1 MRFSLK
7 KTGLFLS
14 MILILTLLTGCSFG
28 SLSAER
34 TEEKDLDVPPAED
47 QNRENWD
54 KAETSPLGKYPELVT
69 YTLGQMKG
77 TNNSNL
83 PDGQTYE
90 DNAYTRYLK
99 KVLNIQNK
107 NIFMESE
114 ERYDEA
120 LNILVKDRNL
130 PDVFLVSDRETLEE
144 LVDNDLIEDLTD
156 VYKNCASDKIKEMYE
171 SYGEELLASGT
182 FDGKLFALPETAIDD
197 GPQLLW
203 LRRDWMEQLGLN
215 EPKTLEEAF
224 SVIRAFQE
232 NRMGAE
238 DGEDPV
244 GLVCDPGLV
253 GTISTSYSVDSVFE
267 SFGAYPQQWIKN
279 SDGEV
284 VYGSLTEETKEALS
298 YLRELYKQGILDP
311 DFALRA
317 QNNIRDLVVN
327 GKCGA
332 FFGLW
337 WAPNN
342 PLMDE
347 YRQNQESDWEPY
359 YLTADAKQR
368 TEVYSTFRDNKY
380 VVVRKGY
387 EHPEIVMKILSVLF
401 DYSRYKAEDADEM
414 NSYFALNVDPTA
426 RPLMINV
433 DYNEATYIVT
443 RHIREALYSPGTSK
457 TREDLSA
464 IEVSYFDACKE
475 YLESE
480 VPSLEAWAA
489 YKSRISAVGLLVDAN
504 YHAPEKKYLGDG
516 DGEIPQ
522 TLRSLEKN
530 AFIQIIMGKKP
541 VSFFDSF
548 VEDWYRKGGDSLT
561 ERVRAGLV
569 NCDEE

>member
-1 MRFSLK
+1 MRRSPRKTLLFFSA
-7 KTGLFLS
+7 
-14 MILILTLLTGCSFG
+14 ILILTLLAGCSFG
-28 SLSAER
+28 TGGTKKTDGDVSSV
-34 TEEKDLDVPPAED
+34 KD
-47 QNRENWD
+47 RENWD
-54 KAETSPLGKYPELVT
+54 IAETSPLGKYPELVT

-83 PDGQTYE
+83 PEGQTYE

-99 KVLNIQNK
+99 KTLNVQNK

-130 PDVFLVSDRETLEE
+130 PDIFLVSDRETLEE
-144 LVDNDLIEDLTD
+144 LVENDLIEDLTE
-156 VYKNCASDKIKEMYE
+156 VYKRCASDKIQEMYE
-171 SYGEELLASGT
+171 SYGKELLASGT

-197 GPQLLW
+197 GSQLLW
-203 LRRDWMEQLGLN
+203 LRRDWMEQLGVK
-215 EPKTLEEAF
+215 EPKTLDEAL

-238 DGEDPV
+238 EGEDPV

-253 GTISTSYSVDSVFE
+253 GTVSTSYSVDSVFE
-267 SFGAYPQQWIKN
+267 MFGAYPQQWIKN
-279 SDGEV
+279 ADGEI
-284 VYGSLTEETKEALS
+284 VYGSLTEETKEALG

-337 WAPNN
+337 WTPNN

-347 YRQNQESDWEPY
+347 YRKNKETDWEPY
-359 YLTADAKQR
+359 YLTADAKR
-368 TEVYSTFRDNKY
+368 TVEVYSTFWDSKY

-401 DYSRYKAEDADEM
+401 DYSRYEAEDADEV

-433 DYNEATYIVT
+433 DYNEATI
-443 RHIREALYSPGTSK
+443 
-457 TREDLSA
+457 
-464 IEVSYFDACKE
+464 
-475 YLESE
+475 
-480 VPSLEAWAA
+480 W
-489 YKSRISAVGLLVDAN
+489 
-504 YHAPEKKYLGDG
+504 
-516 DGEIPQ
+516 
-522 TLRSLEKN
+522 
-530 AFIQIIMGKKP
+530 
-541 VSFFDSF
+541 
-548 VEDWYRKGGDSLT
+548 
-561 ERVRAGLV
+561 
-569 NCDEE
+569 

>member
-1 MRFSLK
+1 MRRSPRKTLLFFSA
-7 KTGLFLS
+7 
-14 MILILTLLTGCSFG
+14 ILILTLLAGCSFG
-28 SLSAER
+28 TGGTKKTDGDVSSV
-34 TEEKDLDVPPAED
+34 KD
-47 QNRENWD
+47 RENWD
-54 KAETSPLGKYPELVT
+54 IAETSPLGKYPELVT

-83 PDGQTYE
+83 PEGQTYE

-99 KVLNIQNK
+99 KTLNVQNK

-130 PDVFLVSDRETLEE
+130 PDIFLVSDRETLEE
-144 LVDNDLIEDLTD
+144 LVENDLIEDLTE
-156 VYKNCASDKIKEMYE
+156 VYKSCASDKIQEMYE
-171 SYGEELLASGT
+171 SYGKELLASGT

-197 GPQLLW
+197 GSQLLW
-203 LRRDWMEQLGLN
+203 LRRDWMEQLGVK
-215 EPKTLEEAF
+215 EPKTLDEAL

-238 DGEDPV
+238 EGEDPV

-253 GTISTSYSVDSVFE
+253 GTVSTSYSVDSVFE
-267 SFGAYPQQWIKN
+267 MFGAYPQQWIKN
-279 SDGEV
+279 ADGEI
-284 VYGSLTEETKEALS
+284 VYGSLTEETKEALG

-332 FFGLW
+332 LFGLW
-337 WAPNN
+337 WTPNN

-347 YRQNQESDWEPY
+347 YRKNKETDWEPY
-359 YLTADAKQR
+359 YLTADAKR
-368 TEVYSTFRDNKY
+368 TVEVYSTFWDSKY

-401 DYSRYKAEDADEM
+401 DYSRYEAEDADEV

-433 DYNEATYIVT
+433 DYNEATYMVT
-443 RHIREALYSPGTSK
+443 KHIREALYSPGNAK

-464 IEVSYFDACKE
+464 IEASYFDACKE
-475 YLESE
+475 YLEAE
-480 VPSLEAWAA
+480 VPSVEAWAA

-504 YHAPEKKYLGDG
+504 YRASEKKYLGDG

-522 TLRSLEKN
+522 TLRLLEKN

-541 VSFFDSF
+541 VSSFDSF
-548 VEDWYRKGGDSLT
+548 VEEWYRKGGDSLT
-561 ERVRAGLV
+561 ERVRKGIMI
-569 NCDEE
+569 CEK

>member
-1 MRFSLK
+1 MRRSPRKTLLFFSA
-7 KTGLFLS
+7 
-14 MILILTLLTGCSFG
+14 ILILTLLAGCSFETG
-28 SLSAER
+28 GMKKTDGDVSSV
-34 TEEKDLDVPPAED
+34 KD
-47 QNRENWD
+47 RENWD
-54 KAETSPLGKYPELVT
+54 IAETSPLGKYPELVT

-83 PDGQTYE
+83 PEGQTYE

-99 KVLNIQNK
+99 KTLNVQNK

-130 PDVFLVSDRETLEE
+130 PDIFLVSDRETLEE
-144 LVDNDLIEDLTD
+144 LVENDLIEDLTE
-156 VYKNCASDKIKEMYE
+156 VYKSCASDKIQEMYE

-197 GPQLLW
+197 GSQLLW
-203 LRRDWMEQLGLN
+203 LRRDWMEQLGVK
-215 EPKTLEEAF
+215 EPKTLDEAL

-238 DGEDPV
+238 EGEDPV

-253 GTISTSYSVDSVFE
+253 GTVSTSYSVDSVFE
-267 SFGAYPQQWIKN
+267 MFGAYPQQWIKN
-279 SDGEV
+279 ADGEI
-284 VYGSLTEETKEALS
+284 VYGSLTEETKEALG

-337 WAPNN
+337 WTPNN

-347 YRQNQESDWEPY
+347 YRKNKETDWEPY
-359 YLTADAKQR
+359 YLTADAKR
-368 TEVYSTFRDNKY
+368 TVEVYSTFWDSKY

-401 DYSRYKAEDADEM
+401 DYSRYEAEDADEV

-433 DYNEATYIVT
+433 DYNEATYMVT
-443 RHIREALYSPGTSK
+443 KHIREALYSPGNAK

-464 IEVSYFDACKE
+464 IEASYFDACKE
-475 YLESE
+475 YLEAE
-480 VPSLEAWAA
+480 VPSVEAWAA

-504 YHAPEKKYLGDG
+504 YRASEKKYLGDG

-522 TLRSLEKN
+522 TLRLLEKN

-541 VSFFDSF
+541 VSSFDSF
-548 VEDWYRKGGDSLT
+548 VEEWYRKGGDSLT
-561 ERVRAGLV
+561 ERVRKGIMI
-569 NCDEE
+569 CEK

>member
-1 MRFSLK
+1 MRRSPRKTLLFFSA
-7 KTGLFLS
+7 
-14 MILILTLLTGCSFG
+14 ILILTLLAGCSFG
-28 SLSAER
+28 TGGMKKTDGDVSSV
-34 TEEKDLDVPPAED
+34 KD
-47 QNRENWD
+47 RENWD
-54 KAETSPLGKYPELVT
+54 IAETSPLGKYPELVT

-83 PDGQTYE
+83 PEGQTYE
-90 DNAYTRYLK
+90 DNAYTWYLK
-99 KVLNIQNK
+99 KTLNVQNK
-107 NIFMESE
+107 NIFTESE

-130 PDVFLVSDRETLEE
+130 PDIFLVSDRETLEE
-144 LVDNDLIEDLTD
+144 LVENDLIEDLTE
-156 VYKNCASDKIKEMYE
+156 VYKSCASDKIQEMYE
-171 SYGEELLASGT
+171 SYGKELLASGT

-197 GPQLLW
+197 GSQLLW
-203 LRRDWMEQLGLN
+203 LRRDWMEQLGVK
-215 EPKTLEEAF
+215 EPKTLDEAL

-238 DGEDPV
+238 EGEDPV

-253 GTISTSYSVDSVFE
+253 GTVSTSYSVDSVFE
-267 SFGAYPQQWIKN
+267 MFGAYPQQWIKN
-279 SDGEV
+279 ADGEI
-284 VYGSLTEETKEALS
+284 VYGSLTEETKEALG

-337 WAPNN
+337 WTPNN

-347 YRQNQESDWEPY
+347 YRKNKETDWEPY
-359 YLTADAKQR
+359 YLTADAKR
-368 TEVYSTFRDNKY
+368 TVEVYSTFWDSKY

-401 DYSRYKAEDADEM
+401 DYSRYEAEDADEV

-433 DYNEATYIVT
+433 DYNEATYMVT
-443 RHIREALYSPGTSK
+443 KHIREALYSPGNAK

-464 IEVSYFDACKE
+464 IEASYFDACKE
-475 YLESE
+475 YLEAE
-480 VPSLEAWAA
+480 VPSVEAWAA

-504 YHAPEKKYLGDG
+504 YRASEKKYLGDG

-522 TLRSLEKN
+522 TLRLLEKN

-541 VSFFDSF
+541 VSSFDSF
-548 VEDWYRKGGDSLT
+548 VEEWYRKGGDSLT
-561 ERVRAGLV
+561 ERVRKGIMI
-569 NCDEE
+569 CEK

>member
-1 MRFSLK
+1 MRRSPRKTLLFFSA
-7 KTGLFLS
+7 
-14 MILILTLLTGCSFG
+14 ILILTLLAGCSFG
-28 SLSAER
+28 TGGMKKTDGDVSSV
-34 TEEKDLDVPPAED
+34 KD
-47 QNRENWD
+47 RENWD
-54 KAETSPLGKYPELVT
+54 IAETSPLGKYPELVT

-83 PDGQTYE
+83 PEGQTYE

-99 KVLNIQNK
+99 KTLNVQNK

-130 PDVFLVSDRETLEE
+130 PDIFLVSDRETLEE
-144 LVDNDLIEDLTD
+144 LVENDLIEDLTE
-156 VYKNCASDKIKEMYE
+156 VYKSCASDKIQEMYE

-197 GPQLLW
+197 GSQLLW
-203 LRRDWMEQLGLN
+203 LRRDWMEQLGVK
-215 EPKTLEEAF
+215 EPKTLDEAL

-238 DGEDPV
+238 EGEDPV

-253 GTISTSYSVDSVFE
+253 GTVSTSYSVDSVFE
-267 SFGAYPQQWIKN
+267 MFGAYPQQWIKN
-279 SDGEV
+279 ADGEI
-284 VYGSLTEETKEALS
+284 VYGSLTEETKEALG

-337 WAPNN
+337 WTPNN

-347 YRQNQESDWEPY
+347 YRKNKETDWEPY
-359 YLTADAKQR
+359 YLTADAKR
-368 TEVYSTFRDNKY
+368 TVEVYSTFWDSKY

-401 DYSRYKAEDADEM
+401 DYSRYEAEDADEV

-433 DYNEATYIVT
+433 DYNEATYMVT
-443 RHIREALYSPGTSK
+443 RHIREALYSPGDAK

-464 IEVSYFDACKE
+464 IEVSYFDACRE
-475 YLESE
+475 YLGAE
-480 VPSLEAWAA
+480 VPSVEAWAA

-522 TLRSLEKN
+522 TLRSLEKK

-541 VSFFDSF
+541 VSSFDSF
-548 VEDWYRKGGDSLT
+548 VEEWYRKGGDSLT
-561 ERVRAGLV
+561 ERVRKGIMI
-569 NCDEE
+569 CEK

>member
-1 MRFSLK
+1 MRRSPRKTLLFFSA
-7 KTGLFLS
+7 
-14 MILILTLLTGCSFG
+14 ILILTLLAGCSFG
-28 SLSAER
+28 TGGMKKTDGDVSSV
-34 TEEKDLDVPPAED
+34 KD
-47 QNRENWD
+47 RENWD
-54 KAETSPLGKYPELVT
+54 IAETSPLGKYPELVT

-83 PDGQTYE
+83 PEGQTYE

-99 KVLNIQNK
+99 KTLNVQNK

-130 PDVFLVSDRETLEE
+130 PDIFLVSDRETLEE
-144 LVDNDLIEDLTD
+144 LVENDLIEDLTE
-156 VYKNCASDKIKEMYE
+156 VYKSCASDKIQEMYE
-171 SYGEELLASGT
+171 SYGKELLASGT

-197 GPQLLW
+197 GSQLLW
-203 LRRDWMEQLGLN
+203 LRRDWMEQLGVK
-215 EPKTLEEAF
+215 EPKTLDEAL

-238 DGEDPV
+238 EGEDPV

-253 GTISTSYSVDSVFE
+253 GTVSTSYSVDSVFE
-267 SFGAYPQQWIKN
+267 MFGAYPQQWIKN
-279 SDGEV
+279 ADGEI
-284 VYGSLTEETKEALS
+284 VYGSLTEETKEALG

-337 WAPNN
+337 WTPNN

-347 YRQNQESDWEPY
+347 YRKNKETDWEPY
-359 YLTADAKQR
+359 YLTADAKR
-368 TEVYSTFRDNKY
+368 TVEVYSTFWDSKY

-401 DYSRYKAEDADEM
+401 DYSRYEAEDADEV

-433 DYNEATYIVT
+433 DYNEATYMVT
-443 RHIREALYSPGTSK
+443 KHIREALYSPGNAK

-464 IEVSYFDACKE
+464 IEASYFDACKE
-475 YLESE
+475 YLEAE
-480 VPSLEAWAA
+480 VPSVEAWAA

-504 YHAPEKKYLGDG
+504 YRAPEKKYLGDG

-522 TLRSLEKN
+522 TLRLLEKN

-541 VSFFDSF
+541 VSSFDSF
-548 VEDWYRKGGDSLT
+548 VEEWYRKGGDSLT
-561 ERVRAGLV
+561 ERVRKGIMI
-569 NCDEE
+569 CEK

>member
-1 MRFSLK
+1 MRRSPRKTLLFFSA
-7 KTGLFLS
+7 
-14 MILILTLLTGCSFG
+14 ILILTLLAGCSFG
-28 SLSAER
+28 TGGMKKTDGDVSSV
-34 TEEKDLDVPPAED
+34 KD
-47 QNRENWD
+47 RENWD
-54 KAETSPLGKYPELVT
+54 IAETSPLGKYPELVT

-83 PDGQTYE
+83 PEGQTYE

-99 KVLNIQNK
+99 KTLNVQNK

-130 PDVFLVSDRETLEE
+130 PDIFLVSDRETLEE
-144 LVDNDLIEDLTD
+144 LVENDLIEDLTE
-156 VYKNCASDKIKEMYE
+156 VYKSCASDKIQEMYE
-171 SYGEELLASGT
+171 SYGKELLASGT

-197 GPQLLW
+197 GSQFLW
-203 LRRDWMEQLGLN
+203 LRRDWMEQLGVK
-215 EPKTLEEAF
+215 EPKTLDEAL

-238 DGEDPV
+238 EGEDPV

-253 GTISTSYSVDSVFE
+253 GTVSTSYSVDSVFE
-267 SFGAYPQQWIKN
+267 MFGAYPQQWIKN
-279 SDGEV
+279 ADGEI
-284 VYGSLTEETKEALS
+284 VYGSLTEETKEALG

-337 WAPNN
+337 WTPNN

-347 YRQNQESDWEPY
+347 YRKNKETDWEPY
-359 YLTADAKQR
+359 YLTADAKR
-368 TEVYSTFRDNKY
+368 TVEVYSTFWDSKY

-401 DYSRYKAEDADEM
+401 DYSRYEAEDADEV

-433 DYNEATYIVT
+433 DYNEATYMVT
-443 RHIREALYSPGTSK
+443 RHIREALYSPGDAK

-464 IEVSYFDACKE
+464 IEVSYFDACRE
-475 YLESE
+475 YLGAE
-480 VPSLEAWAA
+480 VPSVEAWAA

-522 TLRSLEKN
+522 TLRSLEKK

-541 VSFFDSF
+541 VSSFDSF
-548 VEDWYRKGGDSLT
+548 VEEWYRKGGDSLT
-561 ERVRAGLV
+561 ERVRKGIMI
-569 NCDEE
+569 CEK

>member
-1 MRFSLK
+1 MRRSPRKTLLFFSA
-7 KTGLFLS
+7 
-14 MILILTLLTGCSFG
+14 ILILTLLAGCSFG
-28 SLSAER
+28 TGGTKKTDGDVSSV
-34 TEEKDLDVPPAED
+34 KD
-47 QNRENWD
+47 RENWD
-54 KAETSPLGKYPELVT
+54 IAETSPLGKYPELVT

-83 PDGQTYE
+83 PEGQTYE

-99 KVLNIQNK
+99 KTLNVQNK

-130 PDVFLVSDRETLEE
+130 PDIFLVSDRETLEE
-144 LVDNDLIEDLTD
+144 LVENDLIEDLTE
-156 VYKNCASDKIKEMYE
+156 VYKSCASDKIQEMYE
-171 SYGEELLASGT
+171 SYGKELLASGT

-197 GPQLLW
+197 GSQLLW
-203 LRRDWMEQLGLN
+203 LRRDWMEQLGVK
-215 EPKTLEEAF
+215 EPKTLDEAL

-238 DGEDPV
+238 EGEDPV

-253 GTISTSYSVDSVFE
+253 GTVSTSYSVDSVFE
-267 SFGAYPQQWIKN
+267 MFGAYPQQWIKN
-279 SDGEV
+279 ADGEI
-284 VYGSLTEETKEALS
+284 VYGSLTEETKEALG

-337 WAPNN
+337 WTPNN

-347 YRQNQESDWEPY
+347 YRKNKETDWEPY
-359 YLTADAKQR
+359 YLTADAKR
-368 TEVYSTFRDNKY
+368 TVEVYSTFWDSKY

-401 DYSRYKAEDADEM
+401 DYSRYEAEDADEV

-433 DYNEATYIVT
+433 DYNEATYMVT
-443 RHIREALYSPGTSK
+443 RHIREALYSPGDAK

-464 IEVSYFDACKE
+464 IEASYFDACRE
-475 YLESE
+475 YLGAE
-480 VPSLEAWAA
+480 VPSVEDWAA

-522 TLRSLEKN
+522 TLRSLEKK

-548 VEDWYRKGGDSLT
+548 VEEWYRKGGDSLT
-561 ERVRAGLV
+561 ERVRKGIMI
-569 NCDEE
+569 CE

>member
-1 MRFSLK
+1 MRRSPRKTLLFFSA
-7 KTGLFLS
+7 
-14 MILILTLLTGCSFG
+14 ILIFTLLAGCSFG
-28 SLSAER
+28 TGGTKKTDGDVSSV
-34 TEEKDLDVPPAED
+34 KD
-47 QNRENWD
+47 RENWD
-54 KAETSPLGKYPELVT
+54 IAETSPLGKYPELVT

-83 PDGQTYE
+83 PEGQTYE

-99 KVLNIQNK
+99 KTLNVQNK

-130 PDVFLVSDRETLEE
+130 PDIFLVSDRETLEE
-144 LVDNDLIEDLTD
+144 LVENDLIEDLTE
-156 VYKNCASDKIKEMYE
+156 VYKSCASDKIQEMYE
-171 SYGEELLASGT
+171 SYGKELLASGT

-197 GPQLLW
+197 GSQLLW
-203 LRRDWMEQLGLN
+203 LRRDWMEQLGVK
-215 EPKTLEEAF
+215 EPKTLDEAL

-238 DGEDPV
+238 EGEDPV

-253 GTISTSYSVDSVFE
+253 GTVSTSYSVDSVFE
-267 SFGAYPQQWIKN
+267 MFGAYPQQWIKN
-279 SDGEV
+279 ADGEI
-284 VYGSLTEETKEALS
+284 VYGSLTEETKEALG

-337 WAPNN
+337 WTPNN

-347 YRQNQESDWEPY
+347 YRKNKETDWEPY
-359 YLTADAKQR
+359 YLTADAKR
-368 TEVYSTFRDNKY
+368 TVEVYSTFWDSKY

-401 DYSRYKAEDADEM
+401 DYSRYEAEDADEV

-433 DYNEATYIVT
+433 DYNEATYMVT
-443 RHIREALYSPGTSK
+443 RHIREALYSPGDAK

-464 IEVSYFDACKE
+464 IEASYFDACRE
-475 YLESE
+475 YLGAE
-480 VPSLEAWAA
+480 VPSVEDWAA

-522 TLRSLEKN
+522 TLRSLEKK

-548 VEDWYRKGGDSLT
+548 VEEWYRKGGDSLT
-561 ERVRAGLV
+561 ERVRKGIMI
-569 NCDEE
+569 CEK

>member
-1 MRFSLK
+1 MRRSPRKTLLFFSA
-7 KTGLFLS
+7 
-14 MILILTLLTGCSFG
+14 ILILTLLAGCSFG
-28 SLSAER
+28 TGGTKKTDGDVSSV
-34 TEEKDLDVPPAED
+34 KD
-47 QNRENWD
+47 RENWD
-54 KAETSPLGKYPELVT
+54 IAETSPLGKYPELVT

-83 PDGQTYE
+83 PEGQTYE

-99 KVLNIQNK
+99 KTLNVQNK

-130 PDVFLVSDRETLEE
+130 PDIFLVSDRETLEE
-144 LVDNDLIEDLTD
+144 LVENDLIEDLTE
-156 VYKNCASDKIKEMYE
+156 VYKSCASDKIQEMYE
-171 SYGEELLASGT
+171 SYGKELLASGT

-197 GPQLLW
+197 GSQLLW
-203 LRRDWMEQLGLN
+203 LRRDWMEQLGVK
-215 EPKTLEEAF
+215 EPKTLDEAL

-238 DGEDPV
+238 QGEDPV

-253 GTISTSYSVDSVFE
+253 GTVSTSYSVDSVFE
-267 SFGAYPQQWIKN
+267 MFGAYPQQWIKN
-279 SDGEV
+279 ADGEI
-284 VYGSLTEETKEALS
+284 VYGSLTEETKEALG

-337 WAPNN
+337 WTPNN

-347 YRQNQESDWEPY
+347 YRKNKETDWEPY
-359 YLTADAKQR
+359 YLTADAKR
-368 TEVYSTFRDNKY
+368 TVEVYSTFWDSKY

-401 DYSRYKAEDADEM
+401 DYSRYEAEDADEV

-433 DYNEATYIVT
+433 DYNEATYMVT
-443 RHIREALYSPGTSK
+443 RHIREALYSPGDAK

-464 IEVSYFDACKE
+464 IEASYFDACRE
-475 YLESE
+475 YLGAE
-480 VPSLEAWAA
+480 VPSVEDWAA

-522 TLRSLEKN
+522 TLRSLEKK

-548 VEDWYRKGGDSLT
+548 VEEWYRKGGDSLT
-561 ERVRAGLV
+561 ERVRKGIMI
-569 NCDEE
+569 CEK

>member
-1 MRFSLK
+1 MRRLK
-7 KTGLFLS
+7 LKTGML
-14 MILILTLLTGCSFG
+14 LILSAVLFLTGCTSG
-28 SLSAER
+28 EKKSQDADTR
-34 TEEKDLDVPPAED
+34 TKMAQRQKAWKE
-47 QNRENWD
+47 
-54 KAETSPLGKYPELVT
+54 AETSPLGKYPETVT

-77 TNNSNL
+77 TGNSNL
-83 PDGQTYE
+83 PEGETYE
-90 DNAYTRYLK
+90 NNAYTRYLK
-99 KVLNIQNK
+99 KILNVQNK

-114 ERYDEA
+114 EGYDEA

-130 PDVFLVSDRETLEE
+130 PDIFLVSDRETLEE
-144 LVDNDLIEDLTD
+144 LVENDLIEDLTD
-156 VYKNCASDKIKEMYE
+156 VYKSCASDRIREMYE
-171 SYGEELLASGT
+171 SYGDELLESGT
-182 FDGKLFALPETAIDD
+182 FDGKLLALPETAIDH

-203 LRRDWMEQLGLN
+203 LRRDWIEQLGLT
-215 EPKTLEEAF
+215 EPKTLEDAF
-224 SVIRAFQE
+224 SVIQAFQE

-238 DGEDPV
+238 RDEEPV

-253 GTISTSYSVDSVFE
+253 GTVSTSYSMDAIFE
-267 SFGAYPQQWIKN
+267 NFGAYPEQWIRN
-279 SDGEV
+279 PEGEI
-284 VYGSLTEETKEALS
+284 VYGSLTEETKNALS
-298 YLRELYKQGILDP
+298 CLHDLYSRGILDP

-337 WAPNN
+337 WTPNN

-347 YRQNQESDWEPY
+347 YRKNKETDWEPY
-359 YLTADAKQR
+359 YLTADAKR
-368 TEVYSTFRDNKY
+368 TVEVYSTFWDSKY

-401 DYSRYKAEDADEM
+401 DYSRYEAEDADEV

-433 DYNEATYIVT
+433 DYNEATYMVT
-443 RHIREALYSPGTSK
+443 KHIREALYSPGNAK

-464 IEVSYFDACKE
+464 IEASYFDACKE
-475 YLESE
+475 YLEAE
-480 VPSLEAWAA
+480 VPSVEAWAA

-504 YHAPEKKYLGDG
+504 YRAPEKKYLGDG

-522 TLRSLEKN
+522 TLRLLEKN

-541 VSFFDSF
+541 VSSFDSF
-548 VEDWYRKGGDSLT
+548 VEEWYRKGGDSLT
-561 ERVRAGLV
+561 ERVRKGIMI
-569 NCDEE
+569 CEK

>member
-1 MRFSLK
+1 MRRSPRKTLLFFSA
-7 KTGLFLS
+7 
-14 MILILTLLTGCSFG
+14 ILILTLLAGCSFG
-28 SLSAER
+28 TGGMKKTDGDVSSV
-34 TEEKDLDVPPAED
+34 KD
-47 QNRENWD
+47 RENWD
-54 KAETSPLGKYPELVT
+54 IAETSPLGKYPELVT

-83 PDGQTYE
+83 PEGQTYE

-99 KVLNIQNK
+99 KTLNVQNK

-130 PDVFLVSDRETLEE
+130 PDIFLVSDRETLEE
-144 LVDNDLIEDLTD
+144 LVENDLIEDLTE
-156 VYKNCASDKIKEMYE
+156 VYKSCASDKIQEMYE

-203 LRRDWMEQLGLN
+203 LRRDWMKQLGLK

-253 GTISTSYSVDSVFE
+253 GTVSTSYSVDSVFE
-267 SFGAYPQQWIKN
+267 MFGAYPQQWIKN
-279 SDGEV
+279 ADGEI
-284 VYGSLTEETKEALS
+284 VYGSLTEETKEALG

-337 WAPNN
+337 WTPNN

-347 YRQNQESDWEPY
+347 YRKNKATDWEPY
-359 YLTADAKQR
+359 YLTADAKR
-368 TEVYSTFRDNKY
+368 TVEVYSTFWDSKY

-401 DYSRYKAEDADEM
+401 DYSRYEAEDADEV

-433 DYNEATYIVT
+433 DYNEATYMVT
-443 RHIREALYSPGTSK
+443 KHIREALYSPGNAK

-464 IEVSYFDACKE
+464 IEASYFDACRE
-475 YLESE
+475 YLEAE
-480 VPSLEAWAA
+480 VPSVEAWAA

-504 YHAPEKKYLGDG
+504 YRASEKKYLGDG

-522 TLRSLEKN
+522 TLRLLEKN

-541 VSFFDSF
+541 VSSFDSF
-548 VEDWYRKGGDSLT
+548 VEEWYRKGGDSLT
-561 ERVRAGLV
+561 ERVRKGIMI
-569 NCDEE
+569 CEK

>member
-1 MRFSLK
+1 MRRSPRKTLLFFSA
-7 KTGLFLS
+7 
-14 MILILTLLTGCSFG
+14 ILILTLLAGCSFG
-28 SLSAER
+28 TGGTKKTDGDVSSV
-34 TEEKDLDVPPAED
+34 KD
-47 QNRENWD
+47 RENWD
-54 KAETSPLGKYPELVT
+54 IAETSPLGKYPELVT

-83 PDGQTYE
+83 PEGQTYE

-99 KVLNIQNK
+99 KTLNVQNK

-130 PDVFLVSDRETLEE
+130 PDIFLVSDRETLEE
-144 LVDNDLIEDLTD
+144 LVENDLIEDLTE
-156 VYKNCASDKIKEMYE
+156 VYKSCASDKIQEMYE
-171 SYGEELLASGT
+171 SYGKELLASGT

-197 GPQLLW
+197 GSQLLW
-203 LRRDWMEQLGLN
+203 LRRDWMEQLGVK
-215 EPKTLEEAF
+215 EPKTLDEAL

-238 DGEDPV
+238 EGEDPV

-253 GTISTSYSVDSVFE
+253 GTVSTSYSVDSVFE
-267 SFGAYPQQWIKN
+267 MFGAYPQQWIKN
-279 SDGEV
+279 ADGEI
-284 VYGSLTEETKEALS
+284 VYGSLTEETKEALG

-337 WAPNN
+337 WTPNN

-347 YRQNQESDWEPY
+347 YRKNKETDWEPY
-359 YLTADAKQR
+359 YLTADAKR
-368 TEVYSTFRDNKY
+368 TVEVYSTFWDSKY

-401 DYSRYKAEDADEM
+401 DYSRYEAEDADEV

-433 DYNEATYIVT
+433 DYNEATYMVT
-443 RHIREALYSPGTSK
+443 RHIREALYSPGDAK

-464 IEVSYFDACKE
+464 IEVSYFDACRE
-475 YLESE
+475 YLEAE
-480 VPSLEAWAA
+480 VPSVEAWAA

-504 YHAPEKKYLGDG
+504 YRAPEKKYLGDG

-522 TLRSLEKN
+522 TLRLLEKN
-530 AFIQIIMGKKP
+530 AFIQIIMGRMP

-561 ERVRAGLV
+561 ERVREGLV
-569 NCDEE
+569 DS

>member
-1 MRFSLK
+1 MRRSPRKTLLFFSA
-7 KTGLFLS
+7 
-14 MILILTLLTGCSFG
+14 ILILTLLAGCSFG
-28 SLSAER
+28 TGGTKKTDGDVSSV
-34 TEEKDLDVPPAED
+34 KD
-47 QNRENWD
+47 RENWD
-54 KAETSPLGKYPELVT
+54 IAETSPLGKYPELVT

-83 PDGQTYE
+83 PEGQTYE

-99 KVLNIQNK
+99 KTLNVQNK

-130 PDVFLVSDRETLEE
+130 PDIFLVSDRETLEE
-144 LVDNDLIEDLTD
+144 LVENDLIEDLTE
-156 VYKNCASDKIKEMYE
+156 VYKSCASDKIQEMYE
-171 SYGEELLASGT
+171 SYGKELLASGT

-197 GPQLLW
+197 GSQLLW
-203 LRRDWMEQLGLN
+203 LRRDWMEQLGVK
-215 EPKTLEEAF
+215 EPKTLDEAL

-238 DGEDPV
+238 EGEDPV

-253 GTISTSYSVDSVFE
+253 GTVSTSYSVDSVFE
-267 SFGAYPQQWIKN
+267 MFGAYPQQWIKN
-279 SDGEV
+279 ADGEI
-284 VYGSLTEETKEALS
+284 VYGSLTEETKEALG

-337 WAPNN
+337 WTPNN

-347 YRQNQESDWEPY
+347 YRKNKETDWEPY
-359 YLTADAKQR
+359 YLTADAKR
-368 TEVYSTFRDNKY
+368 TVEVYSTFWDSKY
-380 VVVRKGY
+380 MVVRKGY

-401 DYSRYKAEDADEM
+401 DYSRYEAEDADEV

-433 DYNEATYIVT
+433 DYNEATYMVT
-443 RHIREALYSPGTSK
+443 RHIREALYSPGDAK

-464 IEVSYFDACKE
+464 IEASYFDACRE
-475 YLESE
+475 YLGAE
-480 VPSLEAWAA
+480 VPSVEDWAA

-522 TLRSLEKN
+522 TLRSLEKK

-548 VEDWYRKGGDSLT
+548 VEEWYRKGGDSLT
-561 ERVRAGLV
+561 ERVRKGIMI
-569 NCDEE
+569 CEK

>member
-1 MRFSLK
+1 MRRSPRKTLLFFSA
-7 KTGLFLS
+7 
-14 MILILTLLTGCSFG
+14 ILILTLLAGCSFG
-28 SLSAER
+28 TGGMKKTDGDVSSV
-34 TEEKDLDVPPAED
+34 KD
-47 QNRENWD
+47 RENWD
-54 KAETSPLGKYPELVT
+54 IAETSPLGKYPELVT

-83 PDGQTYE
+83 PEGQTYE

-99 KVLNIQNK
+99 KTLNVQNK

-130 PDVFLVSDRETLEE
+130 PDIFLVSDRETLEE
-144 LVDNDLIEDLTD
+144 LVENDLIEDLTE
-156 VYKNCASDKIKEMYE
+156 VYKSCASDKIQEMYE
-171 SYGEELLASGT
+171 SYGKELLASGT

-197 GPQLLW
+197 GSQLLW
-203 LRRDWMEQLGLN
+203 LRRDWMEQLGVK
-215 EPKTLEEAF
+215 EPKTLDEAL

-238 DGEDPV
+238 EGEDPV

-253 GTISTSYSVDSVFE
+253 GTVSTSYSVDSVFE
-267 SFGAYPQQWIKN
+267 MFGAYPQQWIKN
-279 SDGEV
+279 ADGEI
-284 VYGSLTEETKEALS
+284 VYGSLTEETKEALG

-337 WAPNN
+337 WTPNN

-347 YRQNQESDWEPY
+347 YRKNKETDWEPY
-359 YLTADAKQR
+359 YLTADAKR
-368 TEVYSTFRDNKY
+368 TVEVYSTFWDSKY

-401 DYSRYKAEDADEM
+401 DYSRYEAEDADEV

-433 DYNEATYIVT
+433 DYNEATYMVT
-443 RHIREALYSPGTSK
+443 KHIREALYSPGNAK

-464 IEVSYFDACKE
+464 IEASYFDACKE
-475 YLESE
+475 YLEAE
-480 VPSLEAWAA
+480 VPSVEAWAA
-489 YKSRISAVGLLVDAN
+489 YKSRISVVGLLVDAN
-504 YHAPEKKYLGDG
+504 YRASEKKYLGDG

-522 TLRSLEKN
+522 TLRLLEKN

-541 VSFFDSF
+541 VSSFDSF
-548 VEDWYRKGGDSLT
+548 VEEWYRKGGDSLT
-561 ERVRAGLV
+561 ERVRKGIMI
-569 NCDEE
+569 CEK

>member
-1 MRFSLK
+1 MRRSPRKTLLFFSA
-7 KTGLFLS
+7 
-14 MILILTLLTGCSFG
+14 ILILTLLAGCSFG
-28 SLSAER
+28 TGGMKKTDGDVSSV
-34 TEEKDLDVPPAED
+34 KD
-47 QNRENWD
+47 RENWD
-54 KAETSPLGKYPELVT
+54 IAETSPLGKYPELVT

-83 PDGQTYE
+83 PEGQTYE

-99 KVLNIQNK
+99 KTLNVQNK

-130 PDVFLVSDRETLEE
+130 PDIFLVSDRETLEE
-144 LVDNDLIEDLTD
+144 LVENDLIEDLTE
-156 VYKNCASDKIKEMYE
+156 VYKSCASDKIQEMYE
-171 SYGEELLASGT
+171 SYGKELLASGT

-197 GPQLLW
+197 GSQLLW
-203 LRRDWMEQLGLN
+203 LRRDWMEQLGVK
-215 EPKTLEEAF
+215 EPKTLDEAL

-253 GTISTSYSVDSVFE
+253 GTVSTSYSVDSVFE
-267 SFGAYPQQWIKN
+267 MFGAYPQQWIKN
-279 SDGEV
+279 ADGEI
-284 VYGSLTEETKEALS
+284 VYGSLTEETKEALG

-337 WAPNN
+337 WTPNN

-347 YRQNQESDWEPY
+347 YRKNKETDWEPY
-359 YLTADAKQR
+359 YLTADAKR
-368 TEVYSTFRDNKY
+368 TVEVYSTFWDSKY

-401 DYSRYKAEDADEM
+401 DYSRYEAEDADEV

-433 DYNEATYIVT
+433 DYNEATYMVT
-443 RHIREALYSPGTSK
+443 RHIREALYSPGDAK

-464 IEVSYFDACKE
+464 IEASYFNACKE
-475 YLESE
+475 YLEAE
-480 VPSLEAWAA
+480 VPSVEAWAA

-504 YHAPEKKYLGDG
+504 YRASEKKYLGDG

-522 TLRSLEKN
+522 TLRLLEKN
-530 AFIQIIMGKKP
+530 AFIQIIMGRMP
-541 VSFFDSF
+541 ESSFDSF
-548 VEDWYRKGGDSLT
+548 VEEWYRKGGDSLT
-561 ERVRAGLV
+561 ERVRKGIMI
-569 NCDEE
+569 CEK

>member
-1 MRFSLK
+1 MRRSPRKTLLFFSA
-7 KTGLFLS
+7 
-14 MILILTLLTGCSFG
+14 ILILTLLAGCSFG
-28 SLSAER
+28 TGGMKKTDGDVSSV
-34 TEEKDLDVPPAED
+34 KD
-47 QNRENWD
+47 RENWD
-54 KAETSPLGKYPELVT
+54 IAETSPLGKYPELVT

-83 PDGQTYE
+83 PEGQTYE

-99 KVLNIQNK
+99 KTLNVQNK

-130 PDVFLVSDRETLEE
+130 PDIFLVSDRETLEE
-144 LVDNDLIEDLTD
+144 LVENDLIEDLTE
-156 VYKNCASDKIKEMYE
+156 VYKSCASDKIQEMYE
-171 SYGEELLASGT
+171 SYGKELLASGT

-197 GPQLLW
+197 GSQLLW
-203 LRRDWMEQLGLN
+203 LRRDWMEQLGVK
-215 EPKTLEEAF
+215 EPKTLDEAL

-238 DGEDPV
+238 EGEDPV

-253 GTISTSYSVDSVFE
+253 GTVSTSYSVDSVFE
-267 SFGAYPQQWIKN
+267 MFGAYPQQWIKN
-279 SDGEV
+279 ADGEI
-284 VYGSLTEETKEALS
+284 VYGSLTEETKEALG

-337 WAPNN
+337 WTPNN

-347 YRQNQESDWEPY
+347 YRKNKETDWEPY
-359 YLTADAKQR
+359 YLTADAKR
-368 TEVYSTFRDNKY
+368 TVEVYSTFWDSKY

-401 DYSRYKAEDADEM
+401 DYSRYEAEDADEV

-433 DYNEATYIVT
+433 DYNEATYMVT
-443 RHIREALYSPGTSK
+443 RHIREALYSPGDAK

-464 IEVSYFDACKE
+464 IEASYFDACRE
-475 YLESE
+475 YLGAE
-480 VPSLEAWAA
+480 VPSVEDWAA

-504 YHAPEKKYLGDG
+504 YRASEKKYLGDG

-522 TLRSLEKN
+522 TLRSLEKK

-548 VEDWYRKGGDSLT
+548 VEEWYRKGGDSLT
-561 ERVRAGLV
+561 ERVRKGIMI
-569 NCDEE
+569 CEK

>member
-1 MRFSLK
+1 MRRSPRKTLLFFSE
-7 KTGLFLS
+7 
-14 MILILTLLTGCSFG
+14 ILILTLLAGCSFG
-28 SLSAER
+28 TGGMKKTDGDVSSV
-34 TEEKDLDVPPAED
+34 KD
-47 QNRENWD
+47 RENWD
-54 KAETSPLGKYPELVT
+54 IAETSPLGKYPELVT

-83 PDGQTYE
+83 PEGQTYE

-99 KVLNIQNK
+99 KTLNVQNK

-130 PDVFLVSDRETLEE
+130 PDIFLVSDRETLEE
-144 LVDNDLIEDLTD
+144 LVENDLIEDLTE
-156 VYKNCASDKIKEMYE
+156 VYKSCASDKIQEMYE
-171 SYGEELLASGT
+171 SYGKELLASGT

-197 GPQLLW
+197 GSQLLW
-203 LRRDWMEQLGLN
+203 LRRDWMEQLGVK
-215 EPKTLEEAF
+215 EPKTLDEAL

-238 DGEDPV
+238 EGEDPV

-253 GTISTSYSVDSVFE
+253 GTVSTSYSVDSVFE
-267 SFGAYPQQWIKN
+267 MFGAYPQQWIKN
-279 SDGEV
+279 ADGEI
-284 VYGSLTEETKEALS
+284 VYGSLTEETKEALG

-337 WAPNN
+337 WTPNN

-347 YRQNQESDWEPY
+347 YRKNKETDWEPY
-359 YLTADAKQR
+359 YLTADAKR
-368 TEVYSTFRDNKY
+368 TVEVYSTFWDSKY

-401 DYSRYKAEDADEM
+401 DYSRYEAEDADEV

-433 DYNEATYIVT
+433 DYNEATYMVT
-443 RHIREALYSPGTSK
+443 KHIREALYSPGNAK

-464 IEVSYFDACKE
+464 IEASYFDACKE
-475 YLESE
+475 YLEAE
-480 VPSLEAWAA
+480 VPSVEAWAA

-504 YHAPEKKYLGDG
+504 YRASEKKYLGDG

-522 TLRSLEKN
+522 TLRLLEKN

-541 VSFFDSF
+541 VSSFDSF
-548 VEDWYRKGGDSLT
+548 VEEWYRKGGDSLT
-561 ERVRAGLV
+561 ERVRKGIMI
-569 NCDEE
+569 CEK

>member
-1 MRFSLK
+1 MRRSPRKTLLFFSA
-7 KTGLFLS
+7 
-14 MILILTLLTGCSFG
+14 ILILTLLAGCSFG
-28 SLSAER
+28 TGGTKKTDGDVSSV
-34 TEEKDLDVPPAED
+34 KD
-47 QNRENWD
+47 RENWD
-54 KAETSPLGKYPELVT
+54 IAETSPLGKYPELVT

-83 PDGQTYE
+83 PEGQTYE

-99 KVLNIQNK
+99 KTLNVQNK

-130 PDVFLVSDRETLEE
+130 PDIFLVSDRETLEE
-144 LVDNDLIEDLTD
+144 LVEKDLIEDLTE
-156 VYKNCASDKIKEMYE
+156 VYKSCASDKIQEMYE
-171 SYGEELLASGT
+171 SYGKELLASGT

-197 GPQLLW
+197 GSQLLW
-203 LRRDWMEQLGLN
+203 LRRDWMEQLGVK
-215 EPKTLEEAF
+215 EPKTLDEAL

-238 DGEDPV
+238 EGEDPV

-253 GTISTSYSVDSVFE
+253 GTVSTSYSVDSVFE
-267 SFGAYPQQWIKN
+267 MFGAYPQQWIKN
-279 SDGEV
+279 ADGEI
-284 VYGSLTEETKEALS
+284 VYGSLTEETKEALG

-337 WAPNN
+337 WTPNN

-347 YRQNQESDWEPY
+347 YRKNKETDWEPY
-359 YLTADAKQR
+359 YLTADAKR
-368 TEVYSTFRDNKY
+368 TVEVYSTFWDSKY

-401 DYSRYKAEDADEM
+401 DYSRYEAEDADEV

-433 DYNEATYIVT
+433 DYNEATYMVT
-443 RHIREALYSPGTSK
+443 RHIREALYSPGDAK

-464 IEVSYFDACKE
+464 IEASYFDACRE
-475 YLESE
+475 YLGAE
-480 VPSLEAWAA
+480 VPSVEDWAA

-522 TLRSLEKN
+522 TLRSLEKK

-548 VEDWYRKGGDSLT
+548 VEEWYRKGGDSLT
-561 ERVRAGLV
+561 ERVRKGIMI
-569 NCDEE
+569 CEK

>member
-1 MRFSLK
+1 MRRSPRKTLLFFSA
-7 KTGLFLS
+7 
-14 MILILTLLTGCSFG
+14 ILILTLLAGCSFG
-28 SLSAER
+28 TGGMKKTDGDVSSV
-34 TEEKDLDVPPAED
+34 KD
-47 QNRENWD
+47 RENWD
-54 KAETSPLGKYPELVT
+54 IAETSPLGKYPELVT

-83 PDGQTYE
+83 PEGQTYE

-99 KVLNIQNK
+99 KTLNIQNK
-107 NIFMESE
+107 NVFMESE

-130 PDVFLVSDRETLEE
+130 PDIFLVSDRETLEE
-144 LVDNDLIEDLTD
+144 LVENDLIEDLTE
-156 VYKNCASDKIKEMYE
+156 VYKSCASDKIQEMYE
-171 SYGEELLASGT
+171 SYGKELLASGT

-197 GPQLLW
+197 GSQLLW
-203 LRRDWMEQLGLN
+203 LRRDWMKQLGLK

-253 GTISTSYSVDSVFE
+253 GTVSTSYSVDSVFE
-267 SFGAYPQQWIKN
+267 MFGAYPQQWIKN
-279 SDGEV
+279 ADGEI
-284 VYGSLTEETKEALS
+284 VYGSLTEETKEALG

-337 WAPNN
+337 WTPNN

-347 YRQNQESDWEPY
+347 YRKNKEADWEPY
-359 YLTADAKQR
+359 YLTADAKR
-368 TEVYSTFRDNKY
+368 TVEVYSTFWDSKY

-401 DYSRYKAEDADEM
+401 DYSRYEAEDADEV

-433 DYNEATYIVT
+433 DYNEATYMVT
-443 RHIREALYSPGTSK
+443 KHIREALYSPGNAK

-464 IEVSYFDACKE
+464 IEASYFDACKE
-475 YLESE
+475 YLEAE
-480 VPSLEAWAA
+480 VPSVEAWAA

-504 YHAPEKKYLGDG
+504 YRASEKKYLGDG

-522 TLRSLEKN
+522 TLRLLEKN

-541 VSFFDSF
+541 VSSFDSF
-548 VEDWYRKGGDSLT
+548 VEEWYRKGGDSLT
-561 ERVRAGLV
+561 ERVRKGIMI
-569 NCDEE
+569 CEK

>member
-1 MRFSLK
+1 MRRSPRKTLLFFSA
-7 KTGLFLS
+7 
-14 MILILTLLTGCSFG
+14 ILILTLLAGCSFG
-28 SLSAER
+28 TGGMKKTDGDVSSV
-34 TEEKDLDVPPAED
+34 KD
-47 QNRENWD
+47 RENWD
-54 KAETSPLGKYPELVT
+54 IAETSPLGKYPELVT

-83 PDGQTYE
+83 PEGQTYE

-99 KVLNIQNK
+99 KTLNVQNK

-130 PDVFLVSDRETLEE
+130 PDIFLVSDRETLEE
-144 LVDNDLIEDLTD
+144 LVENDLIEDLTE
-156 VYKNCASDKIKEMYE
+156 VYKSCASDKIQEMYE
-171 SYGEELLASGT
+171 SYGKELLASGT

-197 GPQLLW
+197 GSQLLW
-203 LRRDWMEQLGLN
+203 LRRDWMEQLGVK
-215 EPKTLEEAF
+215 EPKTLDEAL

-238 DGEDPV
+238 EGEDPV

-253 GTISTSYSVDSVFE
+253 GTVSTSYSVDSVFE
-267 SFGAYPQQWIKN
+267 MFGAYPQQWIKN
-279 SDGEV
+279 ADGEI
-284 VYGSLTEETKEALS
+284 VYGSLTEETKEALG

-337 WAPNN
+337 WTPNN

-347 YRQNQESDWEPY
+347 YRKNKETDWEPY
-359 YLTADAKQR
+359 YLTADAKR
-368 TEVYSTFRDNKY
+368 TVEVYSTFWDSKY

-401 DYSRYKAEDADEM
+401 DYSRYEAEDADEV

-426 RPLMINV
+426 RPLMSNV
-433 DYNEATYIVT
+433 DYNEATYMVT
-443 RHIREALYSPGTSK
+443 KHIREALYSPGNAK

-464 IEVSYFDACKE
+464 IEASYFDACKE
-475 YLESE
+475 YLEAE
-480 VPSLEAWAA
+480 VPSVEAWAA

-504 YHAPEKKYLGDG
+504 YRASEKKYLGDG

-522 TLRSLEKN
+522 TLRLLEKN

-541 VSFFDSF
+541 VSSFDSF
-548 VEDWYRKGGDSLT
+548 VEEWYRKGGDSLT
-561 ERVRAGLV
+561 ERVRKGIMI
-569 NCDEE
+569 CEK

>member
-1 MRFSLK
+1 MRRSPRKTLLFFSA
-7 KTGLFLS
+7 
-14 MILILTLLTGCSFG
+14 ILILTLLAGCSFG
-28 SLSAER
+28 TGGTKKTDGDVSSV
-34 TEEKDLDVPPAED
+34 KD
-47 QNRENWD
+47 RENWD
-54 KAETSPLGKYPELVT
+54 IAETSPLGKYPELVT

-83 PDGQTYE
+83 PEGQTYE

-99 KVLNIQNK
+99 KTLNVQNK

-130 PDVFLVSDRETLEE
+130 PDIFLVSDRETLEE
-144 LVDNDLIEDLTD
+144 LVENDLIEDLTE
-156 VYKNCASDKIKEMYE
+156 VYKSCASDKIQEMYE
-171 SYGEELLASGT
+171 SYGKELLASGT

-197 GPQLLW
+197 GSQLLW
-203 LRRDWMEQLGLN
+203 LRRDWMEQLGVK
-215 EPKTLEEAF
+215 EPKTLDEAL

-238 DGEDPV
+238 EGEDPV

-253 GTISTSYSVDSVFE
+253 GTVSTSYSVDSVFE
-267 SFGAYPQQWIKN
+267 MFGAYPQQWIKN
-279 SDGEV
+279 ADGEI
-284 VYGSLTEETKEALS
+284 VYGSLTEETKEALG

-337 WAPNN
+337 WTPNN

-347 YRQNQESDWEPY
+347 YRKNKETDWEPY
-359 YLTADAKQR
+359 YLTADAKR
-368 TEVYSTFRDNKY
+368 TVEVYSTFWDSKY

-401 DYSRYKAEDADEM
+401 DYSRYEAEDADEV

-433 DYNEATYIVT
+433 DYNEATYMVT
-443 RHIREALYSPGTSK
+443 RHIREALYSPGDAK

-464 IEVSYFDACKE
+464 IEASYFDACRE
-475 YLESE
+475 YLGAE
-480 VPSLEAWAA
+480 VPSVEDWAA

-522 TLRSLEKN
+522 TLRSLEKK

-541 VSFFDSF
+541 VSFFDFF
-548 VEDWYRKGGDSLT
+548 VEEWYRKGGDSLT
-561 ERVRAGLV
+561 ERVRKGIMI
-569 NCDEE
+569 CEK

>member
-1 MRFSLK
+1 MRRSPRKTLLFFSA
-7 KTGLFLS
+7 
-14 MILILTLLTGCSFG
+14 ILILTLLAGCSFG
-28 SLSAER
+28 TGGMKKTDGDVSSV
-34 TEEKDLDVPPAED
+34 KD
-47 QNRENWD
+47 RENWD
-54 KAETSPLGKYPELVT
+54 IAETSPLGKYPELVT

-83 PDGQTYE
+83 PEGQTYE

-99 KVLNIQNK
+99 KTLNVQNK

-130 PDVFLVSDRETLEE
+130 PDIFLVSDRETLEE
-144 LVDNDLIEDLTD
+144 LVENDLIEDLTE
-156 VYKNCASDKIKEMYE
+156 VYKSCASDKIQEMYE
-171 SYGEELLASGT
+171 SYGKELLASGT

-197 GPQLLW
+197 GSQLLW
-203 LRRDWMEQLGLN
+203 LRRDWMEQLGVK
-215 EPKTLEEAF
+215 EPKTLDEAL

-238 DGEDPV
+238 EGEDPV

-253 GTISTSYSVDSVFE
+253 GTVSTSYSVDSVFE
-267 SFGAYPQQWIKN
+267 MFGAYPQQWIKN
-279 SDGEV
+279 ADGEI
-284 VYGSLTEETKEALS
+284 VYGSLTEETKEALG

-337 WAPNN
+337 WTPNN

-347 YRQNQESDWEPY
+347 YRKNKETDWEPY
-359 YLTADAKQR
+359 YLTADAKR
-368 TEVYSTFRDNKY
+368 TVEVYSTFWDSKY

-401 DYSRYKAEDADEM
+401 DYSRYEAEDADEV

-433 DYNEATYIVT
+433 DYNEATYMVT
-443 RHIREALYSPGTSK
+443 KHIREALYSPGNAK

-464 IEVSYFDACKE
+464 IEASYFDACKE
-475 YLESE
+475 YLEAE
-480 VPSLEAWAA
+480 VPSVEAWAA

-504 YHAPEKKYLGDG
+504 YRASEKKYLGDG

-522 TLRSLEKN
+522 TLRLLEKN
-530 AFIQIIMGKKP
+530 AFILIIMGKKP
-541 VSFFDSF
+541 VSSFDSF
-548 VEDWYRKGGDSLT
+548 VEEWYRKGGDSLT
-561 ERVRAGLV
+561 ERVRKGIMI
-569 NCDEE
+569 CEK

>member
-1 MRFSLK
+1 MRRSLK
-7 KTGLFLS
+7 KTGLLLS

-28 SLSAER
+28 PLGAKRTEKTDVDVPSAEG
-34 TEEKDLDVPPAED
+34 
-47 QNRENWD
+47 RENWN

-99 KVLNIQNK
+99 KTLNIQNE
-107 NIFMESE
+107 NVFMESE

-144 LVDNDLIEDLTD
+144 LVDNDLVEDLTD

-253 GTISTSYSVDSVFE
+253 GTVSTSYSVDSVFE
-267 SFGAYPQQWIKN
+267 SFGAYPQQWIKDSN
-279 SDGEV
+279 GEV

-337 WAPNN
+337 WTPNN

-347 YRQNQESDWEPY
+347 YRQNKETDWEPY

-401 DYSRYKAEDADEM
+401 DYSRYEAEDADEV

-433 DYNEATYIVT
+433 DYNEATYRVT

-457 TREDLSA
+457 TREELSA

-475 YLESE
+475 YLETD
-480 VPSLEAWAA
+480 VPSVEAWAA
-489 YKSRISAVGLLVDAN
+489 YKSRIAAVGLLVDAN

-516 DGEIPQ
+516 EGEIPQ

-548 VEDWYRKGGDSLT
+548 VEEWYRKGGDSLT
-561 ERVRAGLV
+561 ERVREGLV
-569 NCDEE
+569 NCDDE

>member
-1 MRFSLK
+1 MRLSLG
-7 KTGLFLS
+7 KTVVFLS
-14 MILILTLLTGCSFG
+14 TILSLALLTGCSLG
-28 SLSAER
+28 TAEMEKTDIDVLS
-34 TEEKDLDVPPAED
+34 EKNSKSWE
-47 QNRENWD
+47 Q
-54 KAETSPLGKYPELVT
+54 AETTPLGKYPELVT

-77 TNNSNL
+77 ANNSNL

-99 KVLNIQNK
+99 KTLNIQNK
-107 NIFMESE
+107 NVFMESE

-144 LVDNDLIEDLTD
+144 LVENDLIEDLTE
-156 VYKNCASDKIKEMYE
+156 VYKSCASDKIKEMYE

-182 FDGKLFALPETAIDD
+182 FDGKLYALPETAIDD
-197 GPQLLW
+197 GQQLLW
-203 LRRDWMEQLGLN
+203 LRHDWMEQLGLK

-253 GTISTSYSVDSVFE
+253 GTASTSYSVDSVFE
-267 SFGAYPQQWIKN
+267 KFGAYPQQWIEN
-279 SDGEV
+279 ADGEI
-284 VYGSLTEETKEALS
+284 VYGSLTEETKEALG
-298 YLRELYKQGILDP
+298 YLRELYRQGILDS

-337 WAPNN
+337 WTPNN
-342 PLMDE
+342 TLMDE
-347 YRQNQESDWEPY
+347 YRKNKEADWEPY
-359 YLTADAKQR
+359 YLTADVKR
-368 TEVYSTFRDNKY
+368 TVEVYSTFRDNKY

-387 EHPEIVMKILSVLF
+387 EHPEIAMKILSVLF
-401 DYSRYKAEDADEM
+401 DHSRYEAEDADEM
-414 NSYFALNVDPTA
+414 NTYFALNVDPTA

-443 RHIREALYSPGTSK
+443 KHIREVLYSPGDEK

-464 IEVSYFDACKE
+464 IEASYFDACKE
-475 YLESE
+475 YLKAE
-480 VPSLEAWAA
+480 VPSVEAWAA

-504 YHAPEKKYLGDG
+504 YCAPEKKYLGDG

-522 TLRSLEKN
+522 TLRLLEKN
-530 AFIQIIMGKKP
+530 AFIQIIMGRMP
-541 VSFFDSF
+541 VSSFDSF

-561 ERVRAGLV
+561 ERVREGLV
-569 NCDEE
+569 DS

>member
-1 MRFSLK
+1 MRRSPRKTLLFFSA
-7 KTGLFLS
+7 
-14 MILILTLLTGCSFG
+14 ILILTLLAGCSFG
-28 SLSAER
+28 TGGMKKTDGDVSSV
-34 TEEKDLDVPPAED
+34 KD
-47 QNRENWD
+47 RENWD
-54 KAETSPLGKYPELVT
+54 IAETSPLGKYPELVT

-83 PDGQTYE
+83 PEGQTYE
-90 DNAYTRYLK
+90 ANAYTRYLK
-99 KVLNIQNK
+99 KTLNVQNK

-130 PDVFLVSDRETLEE
+130 PDIFLVSDRETLEE
-144 LVDNDLIEDLTD
+144 LVENDLIEDLTE
-156 VYKNCASDKIKEMYE
+156 VYKSCASDKIQEMYE
-171 SYGEELLASGT
+171 SYGKELLASGT

-197 GPQLLW
+197 GSQLLW
-203 LRRDWMEQLGLN
+203 LRRDWMEQLGVK
-215 EPKTLEEAF
+215 EPKTLDEAL

-238 DGEDPV
+238 EGEDPV

-253 GTISTSYSVDSVFE
+253 GTVSTSYSVDSVFE
-267 SFGAYPQQWIKN
+267 MFGAYLQQWIKN
-279 SDGEV
+279 ADGEI
-284 VYGSLTEETKEALS
+284 VYGSLTEETKEALG

-337 WAPNN
+337 WTPNN

-347 YRQNQESDWEPY
+347 YRKNKETDWEPY
-359 YLTADAKQR
+359 YLTADAKR
-368 TEVYSTFRDNKY
+368 TVEVYSTFWDSKY

-401 DYSRYKAEDADEM
+401 DYSRYEAEDADEV

-433 DYNEATYIVT
+433 DYNEATYMVT
-443 RHIREALYSPGTSK
+443 RHIREALYSPGDAK

-464 IEVSYFDACKE
+464 IEVSYFDACRE
-475 YLESE
+475 YLGAE
-480 VPSLEAWAA
+480 VPSVEAWAA

-522 TLRSLEKN
+522 TLRSLEKK

-541 VSFFDSF
+541 VSSFDSF
-548 VEDWYRKGGDSLT
+548 VEEWYRKGGDSLT
-561 ERVRAGLV
+561 ERVRKGIMI
-569 NCDEE
+569 CEK

>member
-1 MRFSLK
+1 MRRSPRKTLLFFSA
-7 KTGLFLS
+7 
-14 MILILTLLTGCSFG
+14 ILILTLLAGCSFG
-28 SLSAER
+28 TGGMKKTDGDVSSV
-34 TEEKDLDVPPAED
+34 KD
-47 QNRENWD
+47 RENWD
-54 KAETSPLGKYPELVT
+54 IAETSPLGKYPELVT

-83 PDGQTYE
+83 PEGQTYE

-99 KVLNIQNK
+99 KTLNVQNK

-130 PDVFLVSDRETLEE
+130 PDIFLVSDRETLEE
-144 LVDNDLIEDLTD
+144 LVENDLIEDLTE
-156 VYKNCASDKIKEMYE
+156 VYKSCASDKIQEMYE
-171 SYGEELLASGT
+171 SYGKELLASGT

-197 GPQLLW
+197 GSQLLW
-203 LRRDWMEQLGLN
+203 LRRDWMEQLGVK
-215 EPKTLEEAF
+215 EPKTLDEAL

-253 GTISTSYSVDSVFE
+253 GTVSTSYSVDSVFE
-267 SFGAYPQQWIKN
+267 MFGAYPQQWIKN
-279 SDGEV
+279 ADGEI
-284 VYGSLTEETKEALS
+284 VYGSLTEETKEALG

-337 WAPNN
+337 WTPNN

-347 YRQNQESDWEPY
+347 YRKNKETDWEPY
-359 YLTADAKQR
+359 YLTADAKR
-368 TEVYSTFRDNKY
+368 TVEVYSTFWDSKY

-401 DYSRYKAEDADEM
+401 DYSRYEAEDADEV

-433 DYNEATYIVT
+433 DYNEATYMVT
-443 RHIREALYSPGTSK
+443 RHIREALYSPGDAK

-464 IEVSYFDACKE
+464 IEVSYFDACRE
-475 YLESE
+475 YLGAE
-480 VPSLEAWAA
+480 VPSVEAWAA

-522 TLRSLEKN
+522 TLRSLEKK

-541 VSFFDSF
+541 VSSFDSF
-548 VEDWYRKGGDSLT
+548 VEEWSRKGGDSLT
-561 ERVRAGLV
+561 ERVRKGIMI
-569 NCDEE
+569 CEK